1 MYIPW
6 RQLLDYLA
14 GKNERGA
21 AIVEY
26 ALLVVLI
33 ALAAFL
39 AVALA
44 GRQLSTTYSSIADSL
59 VKANGG

>member
-1 MYIPW
+1 MLILW
-6 RQLLDYLA
+6 TQLLDHLA
-14 GKNERGA
+14 EDERGA

-26 ALLVVLI
+26 AMLVLLI

-39 AVALA
+39 AVAFA